1 MTLNQATISL
11 SASRSYA
18 ALAQAVQTINNN
30 LYKDELFAEDRIV
43 LKDFYTKCGT
53 LTHFEITG
61 SPLDFFMI
69 GARYGAIEERKRPRS
84 RFEGVTLTDVVD
96 SLANDKALANEVTE

>member
-1 MTLNQATISL
+1 MTLNHSTISL

-30 LYKDELFAEDRIV
+30 LYKDELFADDRIV
-43 LKDFYTKCGT
+43 LKDFYAKDGS

-61 SPLDFFMI
+61 TPLDFFMV
-69 GARYGAIEERKRPRS
+69 GARYGAIEDRKRTPNTRLDT
-84 RFEGVTLTDVVD
+84 RNITDLVD
-96 SLANDKALANEVTE
+96 SLANEVTE

>member
-43 LKDFYTKCGT
+43 LKDFYAKDGS
-53 LTHFEITG
+53 LTHFEITA

-69 GARYGAIEERKRPRS
+69 GARYGAIEERKRTPYPRLDAI
-84 RFEGVTLTDVVD
+84 TLTDVVD
-96 SLANDKALANEVTE
+96 SLANEAAKK